1 LLGDS
6 LLYAVLPS
14 QAARLGIPLALV
26 GLLLSANRLIR
37 LVTNSWAGA
46 VYSRR
51 ARQGPFLAAMV
62 GATLT
67 TFSYALPWGFWPFL
81 VARVVWGTCWSFLRM
96 GQMLAVLQ
104 TAGVHDRG
112 LWLGRMQAVAR
123 IGTIFSLFL
132 GGYLTDRAG
141 YAPTVT
147 LFGVLTAAGAGLA
160 WREWTA
166 ARRWRRLDSP
176 TLREPE
182 EGHPSKVPA
191 VDPCAASFVPRP
203 EEACPNRHGQLPTVP
218 GASASQGSSAVAEAT
233 TSQTLL
239 TYVAGFAQGFTTFG
253 IIMGTLSLLLLQRF
267 GEHVTVLGAVLGV
280 ATVSGALLGV
290 RWIVELLL
298 APGSG
303 RLADRLGRGRAAA
316 VGALVQAAM
325 LVTVVTANRVELIF
339 LAACGLFAGAVLY
352 SVSLDAAAADL
363 AAATGPTKI
372 LSRYATAQD
381 VGAALGPA
389 LGYAL
394 SGVVGLSSTY
404 ASVAATLVVLAGALA
419 RWSRR

>member
-1 LLGDS
+1 
-6 LLYAVLPS
+6 
-14 QAARLGIPLALV
+14 
-26 GLLLSANRLIR
+26 
-37 LVTNSWAGA
+37 
-46 VYSRR
+46 
-51 ARQGPFLAAMV
+51 
-62 GATLT
+62 
-67 TFSYALPWGFWPFL
+67 
-81 VARVVWGTCWSFLRM
+81 
-96 GQMLAVLQ
+96 
-104 TAGVHDRG
+104 
-112 LWLGRMQAVAR
+112 
-123 IGTIFSLFL
+123 
-132 GGYLTDRAG
+132 
-141 YAPTVT
+141 
-147 LFGVLTAAGAGLA
+147 
-160 WREWTA
+160 
-166 ARRWRRLDSP
+166 
-176 TLREPE
+176 
-182 EGHPSKVPA
+182 
-191 VDPCAASFVPRP
+191 
-203 EEACPNRHGQLPTVP
+203 
-218 GASASQGSSAVAEAT
+218 
-233 TSQTLL
+233 
-239 TYVAGFAQGFTTFG
+239 
-253 IIMGTLSLLLLQRF
+253 MGTLSLLLLQRF
-267 GEHVTVLGAVLGV
+267 GEHVTVLGAVVGV

-363 AAATGPTKI
+363 AAVTGPTKI

-419 RWSRR
+419 RLSRR